1 MFWLLFSL
9 VWGTIRLFVLRN
21 NMHKF
26 YDPDLEENHWGFGQL
41 VPVLLLLLPVLLM
54 AEGFSGKISLK
65 LRPQE
70 VQG

>member
-1 MFWLLFSL
+1 
-9 VWGTIRLFVLRN
+9 
-21 NMHKF
+21 MHKF